1 MVQKNSNNPSFFS
14 LNYIKNFDLLCI
26 NEGELRSEL
35 RNKNTNIEVLA
46 KNFLIKNKLK
56 YLVITQGISGS
67 ILFDHK
73 LNHYFC
79 PSFNSKP
86 IDKIGAGDSML
97 SILSILL
104 KNKFNQQHLCLLH
117 L

>member
-46 KNFLIKNKLK
+46 KNFLRKNNFK
-56 YLVITQGISGS
+56 YIVNTQRITR
-67 ILFDHK
+67 
-73 LNHYFC
+73 
-79 PSFNSKP
+79 SK
-86 IDKIGAGDSML
+86 
-97 SILSILL
+97 
-104 KNKFNQQHLCLLH
+104 
-117 L
+117 